1 MPFVDREDIKAKTQE
16 RHCSYPLTICTRGG
30 WGQNDT
36 PLTIHIHRKDLRA
49 SKSCHSILESA
60 TMRLSSSP
68 VILLLS
74 AISSATEITPAP
86 SLPQQT
92 AASSVPSLESSAT
105 PLPLEYYEKND
116 PRLELRAAPPPAA
129 APAPA
134 PAPAPAAPVV
144 PGAPAPVAPAPVPG
158 AAAPAPV
165 APVVG
170 VGGAGAVPPAAQSGN
185 PTQVP
190 SITVFMQ
197 ATMVGG
203 VTQQV
208 QVTYTQ
214 KFSDIPSQGPSPS
227 QGKIGLGTIT
237 GTVGAVNTK
246 EAKQAAAK
254 NAGSSC
260 IAASNW
266 GVVRIGILGFVS
278 VLVAMGGLVAL

>member
-1 MPFVDREDIKAKTQE
+1 
-16 RHCSYPLTICTRGG
+16 
-30 WGQNDT
+30 
-36 PLTIHIHRKDLRA
+36 
-49 SKSCHSILESA
+49 
-60 TMRLSSSP
+60 MRLSSSP

-74 AISSATEITPAP
+74 AISSATDITPAP
-86 SLPQQT
+86 SLPQQM
-92 AASSVPSLESSAT
+92 AISSVPSLESSAT

-116 PRLELRAAPPPAA
+116 PRLELRAAPPAAA

-134 PAPAPAAPVV
+134 PAAPAPAPAGGAGAGAPAPVV

-158 AAAPAPV
+158 AAAPVPV

-197 ATMVGG
+197 ATIVGG

-260 IAASNW
+260 TAASNL

-278 VLVAMGGLVAL
+278 VFVAMGGLVAL